1 MFFLSREIKDQMV
14 MKGQRWD
21 HRLKWTTNP
30 LYLNDE
36 FTHIWKSTHPQAIQ
50 DVDEFV
56 SSSEQILWNVTLH
69 HFVTSGSW

>member
-36 FTHIWKSTHPQAIQ
+36 FTHIWKF
-50 DVDEFV
+50 DENLL
-56 SSSEQILWNVTLH
+56 ILRP
-69 HFVTSGSW
+69 SKM